1 MKKLLTL
8 ITFGF
13 LLSLNVN
20 AANEG
25 SGPIN
30 FAENFEKRFKEYLKY
45 VKNEKKYSFVFAVHP
60 NGANDFQAVSGKNK
74 KKNLKVAEKKA
85 IKACNKKAKQ
95 TGCMVFSR
103 NAQIVW
109 DWSEI
114 PSTYYTLIKNMNIL
128 DYINWRDVTV
138 QVGSG
143 SIELSDKINKNFKE
157 YLAVHKNNKNEKNFF
172 SAFAISP
179 DGKVSGDMDG
189 WGDVVKSMQIQGL
202 AVAECMTENK
212 KQQCYIYA
220 INDKIVWKNN

>member
-1 MKKLLTL
+1 MK
-8 ITFGF
+8 
-13 LLSLNVN
+13 
-20 AANEG
+20 
-25 SGPIN
+25 
-30 FAENFEKRFKEYLKY
+30 
-45 VKNEKKYSFVFAVHP
+45 HP
-60 NGANDFQAVSGKNK
+60 
-74 KKNLKVAEKKA
+74 L
-85 IKACNKKAKQ
+85 
-95 TGCMVFSR
+95 
-103 NAQIVW
+103 W
-109 DWSEI
+109 
-114 PSTYYTLIKNMNIL
+114 

-157 YLAVHKNNKNEKNFF
+157 YLTVHKNNKNEKNFF

-220 INDKIVWKNN
+220 INDEIVWNNN